1 MIDRRVAANGLSI
14 HCLEEGHPDGEPLVL
29 LHGGGE
35 AARPRWSPYLRALS
49 RRFRVI
55 APDSRGHGGTVNPS
69 GELTYRLMA
78 EDTAALCEA
87 LNADGAVFC
96 GFSDGANIALELG
109 MRFPARC
116 RALVLHGTAF
126 TFSDAYYQG
135 LCQFFGVE
143 SRDEPANVENM
154 ERSMPEL
161 MAGMRRWHAPQGP
174 DHWLRL
180 LRQLEVLF
188 KTPVSYGPEDWAQV
202 TAPALVLTGDRDPFM
217 PVEEQVE
224 LYRLLPQA
232 ELAVWP
238 GVGHAFP
245 KRAELFTDLLVD
257 FVDRRAPSPA

>member
-1 MIDRRVAANGLSI
+1 VRLIIEESAAMVPAAATQRVLRVYAGARPIYDPGGDR
-14 HCLEEGHPDGEPLVL
+14 
-29 LHGGGE
+29 
-35 AARPRWSPYLRALS
+35 AARELS
-49 RRFRVI
+49 RSHSVL
-55 APDSRGHGGTVNPS
+55 DHTDHGVDNFVSIVGGKLT
-69 GELTYRLMA
+69 TYRLMA

-116 RALVLHGTAF
+116 GALVLHGTAF
-126 TFSDAYYQG
+126 TFSDDYYQG